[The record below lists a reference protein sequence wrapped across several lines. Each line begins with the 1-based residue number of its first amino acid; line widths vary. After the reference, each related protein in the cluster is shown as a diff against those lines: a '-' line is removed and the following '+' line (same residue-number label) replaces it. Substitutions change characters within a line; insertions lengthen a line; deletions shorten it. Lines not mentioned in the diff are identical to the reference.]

1 MGDGFGQGDWACRH
15 VVSGVAFIKVIA
27 VWRYNAHP
35 MLLCV
40 DDPVVEGLASGA
52 NDGELVVACDCA
64 EDMTFEK
71 WAFENRSVMFEDVMG
86 VKPVLKTR
94 REG

>member
-1 MGDGFGQGDWACRH
+1 MSKLTSILKIADAC
-15 VVSGVAFIKVIA
+15 VASHKERAKTISCKIK
-27 VWRYNAHP
+27 
-35 MLLCV
+35 
-40 DDPVVEGLASGA
+40 
-52 NDGELVVACDCA
+52 DGELVVACDCA